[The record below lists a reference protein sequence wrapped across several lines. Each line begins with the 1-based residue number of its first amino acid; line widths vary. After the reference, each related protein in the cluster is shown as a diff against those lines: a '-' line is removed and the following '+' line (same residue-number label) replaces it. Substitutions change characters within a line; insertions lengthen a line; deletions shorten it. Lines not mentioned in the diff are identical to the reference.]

1 VFLNVLSLR
10 ERRILRKHLL
20 DASTREILRPA
31 GKRRTSGDDA
41 FRNGADLRARE
52 HPAID
57 DRAGSSVTCK
67 VTSKTSEMSRLRVAD
82 DITQLVGET
91 PMLQLK
97 RLVPAGS
104 ADVFAKLEYLN
115 PGGSVKDRAA
125 IGIIRRAE
133 QDGRLAPG
141 GTIVEATAGNTG
153 IGLALIGVNRGYKV
167 RLFVPERFSEEKVKI
182 MRALGAEVVRTPD
195 AEGMQGAI
203 RQAKELVAT
212 DPKAFMAGQFENQAN
227 PDYHYETTA
236 REIFEQMDGRV
247 DAVVLGCGTSGTFS
261 GIARYLKE
269 NSPQVLAYAVETQGS
284 ILGGGKPGPHKV
296 EGIGASFIPKTFDR
310 SVCDEVMMV
319 MDDEAFGMVKI
330 LAAQEGVL
338 AGSSGGAAVFAAL
351 KVAKKLGSGK
361 RIVTIVPDSAER
373 YLSKKIFEGGL

>member
-1 VFLNVLSLR
+1 V
-10 ERRILRKHLL
+10 RI
-20 DASTREILRPA
+20 
-31 GKRRTSGDDA
+31 
-41 FRNGADLRARE
+41 
-52 HPAID
+52 
-57 DRAGSSVTCK
+57 
-67 VTSKTSEMSRLRVAD
+67 KTSEVSRLRVAD

-133 QDGRLAPG
+133 QEGNLRAG

-167 RLFVPERFSEEKVKI
+167 KLFVPERFSEEKVKI
-182 MRALGAEVVRTPD
+182 MLALGAEVFRTPD
-195 AEGMQGAI
+195 AEGMLGAI

-212 DPKAFMAGQFENQAN
+212 DPSAFMAGQFENPAN

-236 REIFEQMDGRV
+236 HEIFEQMEGKI
-247 DAVVLGCGTSGTFS
+247 DAVVLGCGTSGTLT
-261 GIARYLKE
+261 GVARFLKD
-269 NSPQVLAYAVETQGS
+269 NLRSVLAIAVETQGS
-284 ILGGGKPGPHKV
+284 VLGGGPPGPHKV
-296 EGIGASFIPKTFDR
+296 EGIGASFIPKTFDP
-310 SVCDEVMMV
+310 SVCDEIIMV
-319 MDDEAFGMVKI
+319 TDKDAFETVKQ
-330 LAAQEGVL
+330 LAAREGVL

-351 KVAKKLGSGK
+351 EVAKRLGPGK
-361 RIVTIVPDSAER
+361 RLVTVIPDSAER
-373 YLSKKIFEGGL
+373 YLSKGIFEGGI

>member
-1 VFLNVLSLR
+1 VRTKSP
-10 ERRILRKHLL
+10 
-20 DASTREILRPA
+20 EI
-31 GKRRTSGDDA
+31 
-41 FRNGADLRARE
+41 
-52 HPAID
+52 
-57 DRAGSSVTCK
+57 
-67 VTSKTSEMSRLRVAD
+67 SRLRVAN
-82 DITQLVGET
+82 DITELVGET

-133 QDGRLAPG
+133 QEGRLAPG

-182 MRALGAEVVRTPD
+182 MRALGAEVIRTPD
-195 AEGMQGAI
+195 AEGMLGAI
-203 RQAKELVAT
+203 RRAKELAAS
-212 DPKAFMAGQFENQAN
+212 DPTAFMAGQFENPAN
-227 PDYHYETTA
+227 PDYHYATTA
-236 REIFEQMDGRV
+236 PEIFEQMEGRI
-247 DAVVLGCGTSGTFS
+247 DALVLGCGTSGTFT
-261 GIARYLKE
+261 GVGRFMKE
-269 NSPQVLAYAVETQGS
+269 NLPGVLAYAVETQGS
-284 ILGGGKPGPHKV
+284 VLGGGKPGPHKV
-296 EGIGASFIPKTFDR
+296 EGIGASFVPKTFDR

-319 MDDEAFGMVKI
+319 SDKHAFEMVKQ

-351 KVAKKLGSGK
+351 QVARRLGAGK
-361 RIVTIVPDSAER
+361 RVVTVVPDSAER
-373 YLSKKIFEGGL
+373 YLSKKIFEGGM